1 MIDGLDDRLDLF
13 FESQTY
19 TWLKDIFQFN
29 FNGYIK
35 QVEET
40 KFLFKDDNLGE
51 IWINKRDI
59 TFIGYSTREKE

>member
-1 MIDGLDDRLDLF
+1 MIDDDRLNLF

-19 TWLKDIFQFN
+19 TWLKDIFDFN

-35 QVEET
+35 QIEEH
-40 KFLFKDDNLGE
+40 KFLFKDDVLGD

-59 TFIGYSTREKE
+59 TFIGYSTKEKRE